1 MDILEAAKNS
11 ICPHGVS
18 PETLRGKNVLAAVS
32 GGVDSMVML
41 DVLHRLSGTLG
52 FALNVITVNH
62 NIRPEEETSGDA
74 ELVKKA
80 CEHYGVPCSVRV
92 LRRGLVAE
100 VSLERGKGTEEAARF
115 LRYEAF
121 EQEASSIGAAVVCI
135 AHNRND
141 RLETILQRFL
151 QGAGVL
157 SAPGMRQHRGI
168 YARPLFDV
176 PREAIEVY
184 AAQNGVRFRTD
195 ATNADNS
202 YFRNRIRNKLI
213 PFLNEIEP
221 GWDSAVIHGAEKNSA
236 AADDINKAIEKIR
249 WTRDSN
255 RDNTRDNNRG
265 NNRDNDRAYK
275 RDNDRDNSRDNDRG
289 NNLENC
295 SVLRMSAADFE
306 SCSFTA
312 RVAVI
317 YEGLSLLKCP
327 KRIPYSMIASFS
339 EGARK
344 VTGAGVVMERRR
356 DSVFLTSCGSRGNE
370 LSDSGFFVFVERPGR
385 FVVGDENVTVRRAET
400 PGGQETCGGEL
411 KGAASSETGGT
422 CEAGENSKD
431 SEAGEKLYVAE
442 NDDGCVSGSFKLS
455 VVIRSG
461 TSSDSFRTADG
472 ERKLLSK
479 IFSEWHVPAGKRS
492 LIPVFEDDEN
502 RGVWG
507 SLFGYPDWFVK
518 TD

>member
-1 MDILEAAKNS
+1 MDLLEAAKNS
-11 ICPHGVS
+11 ICPTGVS
-18 PETLRGKNVLAAVS
+18 PETLRGKTVLAAVS

-41 DVLHRLSGTLG
+41 DVLHRLSGALG
-52 FALNVITVNH
+52 FALRVITVNH

-74 ELVKKA
+74 ELVA
-80 CEHYGVPCSVRV
+80 DVCAAYGIPCSVRV

-121 EQEASSIGAAVVCI
+121 EQEARSIGAAVVCI

-195 ATNADNS
+195 ATNADNT

-249 WTRDSN
+249 WTRES
-255 RDNTRDNNRG
+255 
-265 NNRDNDRAYK
+265 
-275 RDNDRDNSRDNDRG
+275 S
-289 NNLENC
+289 

-312 RVAVI
+312 RAAII
-317 YEGLSLLKCP
+317 YDGLSLLKCP

-344 VTGAGVVMERRR
+344 VTGAGVVMERKH
-356 DSVFLTSCGSRGNE
+356 DSVFLTFSGSRGNE
-370 LSDSGFFVFVERPGR
+370 MSDSGFFVFVERPGR
-385 FVVGDENVTVRRAET
+385 FIVGDESVTVRRATET
-400 PGGQETCGGEL
+400 RVSLVADE
-411 KGAASSETGGT
+411 GAAISPGT
-422 CEAGENSKD
+422 KDTELCDAAGD
-431 SEAGEKLYVAE
+431 STCALYVAE
-442 NDDGCVSGSFKLS
+442 NDDGCVSGAFKLP

-461 TSSDSFRTADG
+461 TSSDSFRTAGG

-479 IFSEWHVPAGKRS
+479 IFSEWHVPSGKRS
-492 LIPVFEDDEN
+492 LIPVFEDEED

-518 TD
+518 IE

>member
-1 MDILEAAKNS
+1 MLSGIVTNMNILEVARNS
-11 ICPHGVS
+11 ICPPGVS
-18 PETLRGKNVLAAVS
+18 PETLRGKTVLAAVS

-41 DVLHRLSGTLG
+41 DVLHRLSGALG
-52 FALNVITVNH
+52 FALRVITVNH

-74 ELVKKA
+74 ELVQEV
-80 CEHYGVPCSVRV
+80 CERYGVPCSVRV
-92 LRRGLVAE
+92 LQRGLVAE
-100 VSLERGKGTEEAARF
+100 TSAVRGKGTEEAARF

-121 EQEASSIGAAVVCI
+121 EEEARSIGAAVVCI

-249 WTRDSN
+249 WTRESN
-255 RDNTRDNNRG
+255 
-265 NNRDNDRAYK
+265 
-275 RDNDRDNSRDNDRG
+275 
-289 NNLENC
+289 

-312 RVAVI
+312 RAAVI
-317 YEGLSLLKCP
+317 YDGLSLLKCP

-344 VTGAGVVMERRR
+344 VTGAGVVMERKH

-370 LSDSGFFVFVERPGR
+370 MSDSGFFVFVEHPGR
-385 FVVGDENVTVRRAET
+385 FAIGDESVTVR
-400 PGGQETCGGEL
+400 Q
-411 KGAASSETGGT
+411 SSG
-422 CEAGENSKD
+422 D
-431 SEAGEKLYVAE
+431 LYVAE
-442 NDDGCVSGSFKLS
+442 NDDGCVSGAFKLP

-479 IFSEWHVPAGKRS
+479 IFSEWRVPAGKRS

-518 TD
+518 TN